1 MNIEYIELTL
11 QQEGLPAKDFET
23 SKRVIDLDVRRSYSS
38 NGQVPKEV
46 THFLNIRP
54 LKQIPKDNEEAVTQ
68 VFIFRW
74 RQGLLPR
81 HAPARGLFIL
91 FIER

>member
-46 THFLNIRP
+46 THFFKYP
-54 LKQIPKDNEEAVTQ
+54 SPKTNPE
-68 VFIFRW
+68 
-74 RQGLLPR
+74 RQ
-81 HAPARGLFIL
+81 
-91 FIER
+91 